1 MTGPYKIALCG
12 FGKIARDHHQPTIFA
27 HKDLALA
34 ALVDPQIAPGDNPTG
49 APLYPDMNTLLREG
63 PPVDAVA
70 FCEPPPFRFANAA
83 LAVQAGKHV
92 FLEKP
97 PCATLEEAHAL
108 ADLAAKAGVT
118 LFAAWHSRYAGGV
131 AEARA
136 WLKTRTVRAARI
148 DWLEDVRVWHPGQDW
163 LWRPGALGVF
173 DPGINALSI
182 LTHIVAEPVAVV
194 ASELA
199 FPKNRAAP
207 IAARLAL
214 RTLSGAP
221 IAVHFDWRQT
231 GAQTWDLIVE
241 TDDGVFK
248 LPPSPGLAPEYAGL
262 YDRFVELVRTGKQD
276 FDLSPLEL
284 VCAAFE
290 RGVPSLVEPFIE

>member
-34 ALVDPQIAPGDNPTG
+34 ALVDPQISPGDNPTG

-63 PPVDAVA
+63 PPGDAVA

-173 DPGINALSI
+173 DPGINALSTSSPNPSRLSPPSLPFRRTGLRRSPPVLPCAPCPARRSRCI
-182 LTHIVAEPVAVV
+182 LTGVR
-194 ASELA
+194 
-199 FPKNRAAP
+199 RA
-207 IAARLAL
+207 R
-214 RTLSGAP
+214 R
-221 IAVHFDWRQT
+221 
-231 GAQTWDLIVE
+231 
-241 TDDGVFK
+241 
-248 LPPSPGLAPEYAGL
+248 PG
-262 YDRFVELVRTGKQD
+262 T
-276 FDLSPLEL
+276 
-284 VCAAFE
+284 
-290 RGVPSLVEPFIE
+290 